1 MVEGGGVVG
10 LIPELEPST
19 IGAWVLLS
27 LSASKALLL
36 WLAIGLAGSCPLAGD
51 EQSLETPFES
61 RATPLLF
68 RFLEGLLDLSGVGGA
83 SLGGMI
89 VFLREKKAVR
99 EVCGGMEMKEWGDHI
114 CVLPVAVSFQCFW
127 INGQAAVTACPLIQK
142 H

>member
-10 LIPELEPST
+10 LIPELGPST

-27 LSASKALLL
+27 WSASKALLL

-51 EQSLETPFES
+51 EKPIGAVKTPFES
-61 RATPLLF
+61 GATPLLF

-89 VFLREKKAVR
+89 GLMRGQRAVR
-99 EVCGGMEMKEWGDHI
+99 EVCGGMEMEE
-114 CVLPVAVSFQCFW
+114 
-127 INGQAAVTACPLIQK
+127 
-142 H
+142 